1 MGGMN
6 CEETK
11 NSFSRS
17 EFKHILISEMET
29 LDRMAMWHTGN
40 PFEAEELLQDTFV
53 LALRFADSYK
63 NGSNL
68 RAWLLRIM
76 RNRHI
81 SVLRRKNLERRVF
94 EAEGRYS
101 LTEWSIGQM
110 SLGNTT
116 RADSASL
123 DELSD
128 CVLAAM
134 QELHPEFRDAIWM
147 CDVEGL
153 SYADAAKRAG
163 RPIGTI
169 MSRIH
174 RGRRALRRRLG
185 SREQLEAA

>member
-1 MGGMN
+1 MLS
-6 CEETK
+6 EETLHT
-11 NSFSRS
+11 FSRT
-17 EFKHILISEMET
+17 EFKNTLISEIGT
-29 LDRMAMWHTGN
+29 LDRMAMWHTGS
-40 PFEAEELLQDTFV
+40 PFEAEELLQDTCV

-63 NGSNL
+63 EGSNL

-76 RNRHI
+76 RNRHV
-81 SVLRRKNLERRVF
+81 SVLRRKNLEKRVF
-94 EAEGRYS
+94 EAESHYA

-110 SLGNTT
+110 SLSNTM
-116 RADSASL
+116 RESGSNIIDG
-123 DELSD
+123 LSD

-134 QELHPEFRDAIWM
+134 QELHPEFRDAVWM

-185 SREQLEAA
+185 SRQQLEAA